1 MSKLKVYE
9 PYLWQQHK
17 PKIVV
22 GVDEVGRGC
31 LAGEVYAGA
40 VILGECYPD
49 GLTDSKKISEKKREI
64 FSKAIKESCQV
75 SIASASLKEIEEINI
90 LGASLLAMKRAVENL
105 GLKDAVVLVDGNK
118 KIPGLNFE
126 QITLVKGDDR
136 AEPIAA
142 ASIVAKVARDNEV
155 AQILRKNGYNVFLRN
170 HKVSGIEVDIIVKL
184 ENHSFVFVEVKSL
197 SSFDDWHFRLSQS
210 QKRRLLT
217 ASQFYSQQIGEPV
230 ALFLVLVGPCGQLQ
244 WVPVYH

>member
-142 ASIVAKVARDNEV
+142 ASIVAKVARDNEIS
-155 AQILRKNGYNVFLRN
+155 AMAKKYPEYGFQSHKGYGTKA
-170 HKVSGIEVDIIVKL
+170 HKEAIAKWGVSPI
-184 ENHSFVFVEVKSL
+184 H
-197 SSFDDWHFRLSQS
+197 
-210 QKRRLLT
+210 RRTFAGVREYL
-217 ASQFYSQQIGEPV
+217 
-230 ALFLVLVGPCGQLQ
+230 
-244 WVPVYH
+244 

>member
-1 MSKLKVYE
+1 
-9 PYLWQQHK
+9 
-17 PKIVV
+17 
-22 GVDEVGRGC
+22 
-31 LAGEVYAGA
+31 
-40 VILGECYPD
+40 
-49 GLTDSKKISEKKREI
+49 
-64 FSKAIKESCQV
+64 
-75 SIASASLKEIEEINI
+75 
-90 LGASLLAMKRAVENL
+90 
-105 GLKDAVVLVDGNK
+105 
-118 KIPGLNFE
+118 
-126 QITLVKGDDR
+126 
-136 AEPIAA
+136 
-142 ASIVAKVARDNEV
+142 V